1 MKSSRKI
8 FHFTTDLLILL
19 FLFSCQP
26 TKEKSD
32 FLPNIILINIDDMG
46 WRDAGFMG
54 SEYYETPN
62 IDALAADG
70 MIFTNAC
77 SSASNCAPSRA
88 CMMSG
93 QWTPRHGIYT
103 VGSSERGKSSDRKL
117 IPVINNEYMPADNLL
132 FPQLLHQT
140 GYKTCHAGKW
150 HLSDNP
156 AAFGFDVNIG
166 GSHAGNPGS
175 YYPPYK
181 NVSSLKAP
189 EKNYYLTNLVMDK
202 TLEFIKS
209 TGTKPFFLYYSPYA
223 VHTPI
228 QPVNALLPKY
238 ENKPE
243 WNGQNNAKYASMV
256 ENLDLQVGRLVN
268 ELKVSGKFGNTFI
281 LFTSDNGGHYGIT
294 KQWPLRSG
302 KGSYYEGGIREPM
315 FVVWPGEIPPG
326 SKTDVPVTN
335 LDFYPTI
342 LEVARIKKPKN
353 KTLDGT
359 SLLPVLTGKGTLKER
374 PLFWHFPIY
383 LEAYVENDTSTQDP
397 LFRTR
402 PGSAVRLGDWKL
414 IQYFENNN
422 IELYN
427 LKEDINEK
435 NNLAES
441 NPEERDKLLNLLRKW
456 REETKAP
463 VPKELNPE
471 YKSPE

>member
-1 MKSSRKI
+1 
-8 FHFTTDLLILL
+8 
-19 FLFSCQP
+19 
-26 TKEKSD
+26 
-32 FLPNIILINIDDMG
+32 
-46 WRDAGFMG
+46 
-54 SEYYETPN
+54 
-62 IDALAADG
+62 
-70 MIFTNAC
+70 
-77 SSASNCAPSRA
+77 
-88 CMMSG
+88 
-93 QWTPRHGIYT
+93 
-103 VGSSERGKSSDRKL
+103 
-117 IPVINNEYMPADNLL
+117 
-132 FPQLLHQT
+132 
-140 GYKTCHAGKW
+140 
-150 HLSDNP
+150 
-156 AAFGFDVNIG
+156 
-166 GSHAGNPGS
+166 
-175 YYPPYK
+175 
-181 NVSSLKAP
+181 
-189 EKNYYLTNLVMDK
+189 
-202 TLEFIKS
+202 
-209 TGTKPFFLYYSPYA
+209 
-223 VHTPI
+223 
-228 QPVNALLPKY
+228 
-238 ENKPE
+238 
-243 WNGQNNAKYASMV
+243 
-256 ENLDLQVGRLVN
+256 
-268 ELKVSGKFGNTFI
+268 
-281 LFTSDNGGHYGIT
+281 
-294 KQWPLRSG
+294 
-302 KGSYYEGGIREPM
+302 M